1 MGNPAR
7 IHIQGCPQRT
17 SSSRPPCA
25 LPFRVLL
32 PRAMGPT
39 VTGVRAGGEGRRHDV
54 YSHLAVVNLV
64 RKVAHENRGAALGL
78 LAQRLLA
85 PLALPR
91 SALRP
96 AHLRRASHT
105 RLCAH
110 AQGKAWPHA
119 KPAPLPPPTR
129 QGPTS
134 SRVRHGGAT
143 APGRIPTPHHV
154 RQTVVVRLTQPTT
167 ALEARL

>member
-1 MGNPAR
+1 M
-7 IHIQGCPQRT
+7 
-17 SSSRPPCA
+17 
-25 LPFRVLL
+25 
-32 PRAMGPT
+32 
-39 VTGVRAGGEGRRHDV
+39 

-119 KPAPLPPPTR
+119 KPAPLPPY
-129 QGPTS
+129 
-134 SRVRHGGAT
+134 
-143 APGRIPTPHHV
+143 TP
-154 RQTVVVRLTQPTT
+154 RADFLEG
-167 ALEARL
+167 EARRCHRARPYSHATPRATDGGSKVDSAHHCIGS